1 MEDPAAWTDPHL
13 NPTPHHLPDCGMTC
27 PSSADDASS
36 SSSSSSL
43 DTLQT
48 SENETTE
55 NIIFENWRP
64 EEDEHQRWCHGGW
77 QEDRRRVRD
86 ALLRTKQSP
95 DRICRYQDCGKDCW
109 VYQHKDDK
117 EQVKVIANHCM
128 DRFCVTCGGLRAWKV
143 RTALA
148 ERMKGK
154 NLRLITL
161 TLSGKGATLT
171 DLLDKLY
178 RNFKAL
184 RQTELWENNVEGG
197 CAFLEVKWNPKAN
210 RWHPHLHL
218 ISEGR
223 FVPQDQLSNLWHAL
237 TKDSFIVDVRA
248 IKNTENTAGYVTKY
262 VTKPLNTSIKRIPLR
277 LDEAIVAMKGRR
289 FVFCFGTWYGT
300 ALNEVDSDELFDTT
314 ADAAVWTSIGRLSD
328 LLQRAREEDSSA
340 KLILATLERQL
351 PPGRDDYADDG

>member
-1 MEDPAAWTDPHL
+1 MEEHPPHDDPHL
-13 NPTPHHLPDCGMTC
+13 NPTPHHLPDRGMTC
-27 PSSADDASS
+27 PSAAADAS

-48 SENETTE
+48 SENEPTE
-55 NIIFENWRP
+55 NIIFTDWQP

-77 QEDRRRVRD
+77 QADRRRVRD
-86 ALLRTKQSP
+86 ALLRTHQSP

-117 EQVKVIANHCM
+117 AQVKVIANHCM
-128 DRFCVTCGGLRAWKV
+128 DRFCVTCGGLRGWKV

-154 NLRLITL
+154 TLRLITL
-161 TLSGKGATLT
+161 TLSGKGASLA

-184 RQTELWENNVEGG
+184 RQTELWENSVDGG

-218 ISEGR
+218 ITEGR

-237 TKDSFIVDVRA
+237 TKDSFIVDVRR
-248 IKNTENTAGYVTKY
+248 IKNSENTAGYVTKY

-277 LDEAIVAMKGRR
+277 LDEAIVAMKARR

-300 ALNEVDSDELFDTT
+300 ALNEIENDELFDAA

-328 LLQRAREEDSSA
+328 VLQRARSGDANARNVLEA
-340 KLILATLERQL
+340 VERQHR
-351 PPGRDDYADDG
+351 PSDGDDADDG